1 MNGESTLLWTEA
13 MLAWTVAAYGFEDPS
28 SKQELNGRTDAD
40 ARCWRVRVCLRSGI
54 LAIVLALLP
63 GFDTRFAPFWLLL
76 AAGGFVSVATLS
88 HARAYLAE
96 RESSAAGW
104 SVPRDG
110 VWLAEGEVAFNTA
123 FALVSALIVVGTGW
137 TMGRPLVRVP
147 LPTAHL
153 AGITGIAALAL
164 FMGRGGAYIVRGILN
179 QVDVLPGKD
188 PDPGPLSPP
197 AAESIDLAELRRG
210 RLIGV
215 LERLILMM
223 FMGMKAYQAIG
234 FLIAAKGLIRSKE
247 LENRNFAEYF
257 LIGTLA
263 STMIAI
269 AAGVLVQLI
278 LQYCWTQVP

>member
-1 MNGESTLLWTEA
+1 VNGESALLWTEA
-13 MLAWTVAAYGFEDPS
+13 MLAWTVAAYGFDDPS
-28 SKQELNGRTDAD
+28 SKQELNGRAGED
-40 ARCWRVRVCLRSGI
+40 ARRWKVRVWLRSGI

-63 GFDTRFAPFWLLL
+63 
-76 AAGGFVSVATLS
+76 AAGFVCVAALS

-104 SVPRDG
+104 SAPRDG

-123 FALVSALIVVGTGW
+123 FALVSALIVIGTGW

-153 AGITGIAALAL
+153 AGIAGIAALAL

-179 QVDVLPGKD
+179 QVDVLPGMD

-197 AAESIDLAELRRG
+197 AAERIDLTELRRG

-215 LERLILMM
+215 LERLILII
-223 FMGMKAYQAIG
+223 FMGVKAYQAIG

-278 LQYCWTQVP
+278 LQCFWTQVP